1 MLRTFF
7 RMLKARD
14 GLAAV
19 EFAFVAPVMIVMFFG
34 AVELSAAV
42 DCKTRVTNVA
52 STAADLVAQETS
64 VSPTDMSNV
73 FAALNAIIFPYS
85 TTPARIVIS
94 SIVYKTS
101 TTGTVAWSDQQNT
114 TARSVGS
121 VVTVPAGLLTT
132 GGSVILAEI
141 TYSYSSPTTKVLTG
155 AVTMTGIFY
164 AHPRRSATI
173 THT

>member
-1 MLRTFF
+1 MLKTFF

-42 DCKTRVTNVA
+42 DCRTRVTNVA

-64 VSPTDMSNV
+64 VSSTDMSNV
-73 FAALNAIIFPYS
+73 FAALNAIIYPYS
-85 TTPARIVIS
+85 SGAAKIVIS

-101 TTGTVAWSDQQNT
+101 TTGTVAWSDPQNT

-121 VVTVPAGLLTT
+121 VVTVPTGLMSS

-141 TYSYSSPTTKVLTG
+141 TYAYASPSTQVLTG
-155 AVTMTGIFY
+155 SVTMTGSFY
-164 AHPRRSATI
+164 AHPRRSATVA
-173 THT
+173 HT

>member
-1 MLRTFF
+1 MLKTFF

-42 DCKTRVTNVA
+42 DCRTRVTNVA
-52 STAADLVAQETS
+52 STAADLVAQETT
-64 VSPTDMSNV
+64 VSPADMTNV
-73 FAALNAIIFPYS
+73 FAALNAIIYPYPS
-85 TTPARIVIS
+85 GAAKIVIS

-101 TTGTVAWSDQQNT
+101 TTGTVVWSDQQNT
-114 TARSVGS
+114 TARSVGAT
-121 VVTVPAGLLTT
+121 VTVPTGLMSS

-141 TYSYSSPTTKVLTG
+141 SYAYASPTTQVLTG
-155 AVTMTGIFY
+155 TVTMTGSFY
-164 AHPRRSATI
+164 AHPRRSASVA
-173 THT
+173 HT